1 MIGKT
6 NANAGTQ
13 AYYLGE
19 GTSFDVSGIPGYQN
33 LTADNFLVVADSI
46 TINGTFFNNGGSS
59 TYYCGNANTSAVVK
73 SYNAASGVFTCG
85 NSVSTKYYP
94 GQTAAGDYYNTVSA
108 AFSPKV
114 YLVKGKIK
122 NA

>member
-33 LTADNFLVVADSI
+33 LTADNFLVVAGSI
-46 TINGTFFNNGGSS
+46 TINGTFFNNGYDSS
-59 TYYCGNANTSAVVK
+59 YYCGNPSTSVVTK